1 METNHYTFLAG
12 RDFFLKNK
20 KKIEKKFLPQLS
32 HFCKNGPDKGGGGSD
47 GDGENFLIGNFAENE
62 MACSQHV

>member
-1 METNHYTFLAG
+1 MSPL
-12 RDFFLKNK
+12 
-20 KKIEKKFLPQLS
+20 
-32 HFCKNGPDKGGGGSD
+32 CKNGPDKGGGD